1 MHIKVGWELN
11 KLVVALKEN
20 QREVTLT
27 LKKRPRHVA
36 LESTKRNKKKMA
48 DVPGTFPKSTRRSG
62 GKNKGL
68 EKLLNLLELP
78 DYR

>member
-1 MHIKVGWELN
+1 VYVKVGWELH
-11 KLVVALKEN
+11 KLVGALKEN

-36 LESTKRNKKKMA
+36 LESTKRNKKMT
-48 DVPGTFPKSTRRSG
+48 DVPGTFPKTTRRSG